1 MGPRQQKRTAMRRSR
16 QQSRHQREYEQARVA
31 PQFRRIS
38 EFVEP
43 SVKKICEN
51 FGFPEIRIVQ
61 DWRWIAGAD
70 LADRCYPVR
79 IQKRRDV
86 RVLVVCAHSVYA
98 TEVAHQ
104 THTLLDRIA
113 TACGYR
119 AVDLIRVTQ
128 LGDAMLDSPSEPR
141 RVSQRKPDSP
151 SASALETVANVQNP
165 EMREALT
172 RLASSIQSKAASAD
186 RNSPSVQEPPL

>member
-1 MGPRQQKRTAMRRSR
+1 MSRSR
-16 QQSRHQREYEQARVA
+16 QSSRHQREYEQARVA

-38 EFVEP
+38 ELVAP
-43 SVKKICEN
+43 SVQKICEN

-70 LADRCYPVR
+70 LASRCYPVR
-79 IQKRRDV
+79 IQKRRNV

-128 LGDAMLDSPSEPR
+128 LGDAALDSPTETSSER
-141 RVSQRKPDSP
+141 KRKPDSP
-151 SASALETVANVQNP
+151 SPSALDAVAVVQNP
-165 EMREALT
+165 AMREALT
-172 RLASSIQSKAASAD
+172 RLATSTQSKATGTD
-186 RNSPSVQEPPL
+186 RNSPSEQEHSL